1 MLDNHGFSSIGGLS
15 EACGSEGFG
24 RQYRYR
30 KDGKLEGE
38 TVRVDFVANASSLGA
53 LAVRVRTLDELRN
66 ALSVARSGP
75 RTTVTVIEVDRNIRV
90 PGYESWWDVLVA
102 EVSEMESVRDARSA
116 YEVGLKRER
125 YFL

>member
-1 MLDNHGFSSIGGLS
+1 MLDNHGFSSIGGVS

-24 RQYRYR
+24 TQYRYR

-38 TVRVDFVANASSLGA
+38 TVCVDFVANASSLGA

-66 ALSVARSGP
+66 ALSVARSAP
-75 RTTVTVIEVDRNIRV
+75 RTTVTVIEVGRNIRV
-90 PGYESWWDVLVA
+90 PGYESWWDVPVA
-102 EVSEMESVRDARSA
+102 EVSEMESVRDACSA